1 MATEADAVTL
11 FAERELVIT
20 RTFEAPRRLGFKMWT
35 EPEHLVR
42 WWGPRGFATI
52 SSLMDVRPGG
62 TWSRSI
68 RAPDGR
74 IIRKYGVYREIV
86 APERLVLTYVT
97 DDPEGNPGPE
107 TLVTLTFADLSGRT
121 RLTLHQAFFESG
133 AARDDHRRGWTGAL
147 ERLAKHLS
155 AKVVQPR

>member
-1 MATEADAVTL
+1 MATVADAAAL
-11 FAERELVIT
+11 SAERELVIT

-52 SSLMDVRPGG
+52 SSRMNVRPGG
-62 TWSRSI
+62 IWSRSM

-74 IIRKYGVYREIV
+74 IIRKSGVYREIV

-97 DDPEGNPGPE
+97 DDAEGNSGPE
-107 TLVTLTFADLSGRT
+107 TLVTVTFTDLGGKT
-121 RLTLHQAFFESG
+121 RLTLHQVAFQSVV
-133 AARDDHRRGWTGAL
+133 ARDDHRRGWTGAL

>member
-1 MATEADAVTL
+1 MATEADAVAL

-20 RTFEAPRRLGFKMWT
+20 RTFEAPRRLVFKMWT

-52 SSLMDVRPGG
+52 SSRMNVRPGG
-62 TWSRSI
+62 IWSRSM

-74 IIRKYGVYREIV
+74 IIRKSGVYREIV

-97 DDPEGNPGPE
+97 DDAEGNSGPE
-107 TLVTLTFADLSGRT
+107 TLVTVTFTDLGGKT
-121 RLTLHQAFFESG
+121 RLTLHQVAFQSV